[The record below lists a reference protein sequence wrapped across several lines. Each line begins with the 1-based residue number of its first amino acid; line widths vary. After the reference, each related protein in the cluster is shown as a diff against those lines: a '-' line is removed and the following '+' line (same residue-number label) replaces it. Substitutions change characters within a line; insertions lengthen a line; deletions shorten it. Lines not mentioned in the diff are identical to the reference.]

1 MSGIYSNINLRHEL
15 LMLQF
20 AQEKGA
26 GISNSSAGLLPG
38 SGTVNNKH
46 RGAVVAA
53 YLKDVSDA
61 MANANHQ
68 QGMCLSPS
76 LENTTQPPTAG
87 ARVLHFFK
95 HELVF
100 WL

>member
-1 MSGIYSNINLRHEL
+1 MSSIYSNINLRHEL

-46 RGAVVAA
+46 RGAVVTA

-68 QGMCLSPS
+68 QGMCLLPS

-87 ARVLHFFK
+87 ARVLHFF
-95 HELVF
+95 
-100 WL
+100 